1 MTSPCVTENC
11 VVSSMCKLSVL
22 IPVYNQEDLVIKALD
37 NLPRRNDIEVLVND
51 DGSNDATLDRL
62 KAYSDEHSE
71 LNMVVYTNGFN
82 RGVAYTKN
90 RLLEAMNGEYFHIH
104 DSDDYVYRENY
115 NSLINQLCGAD
126 IYCMDLVVNDGK
138 TLELTEQTKKLYCAQ
153 IARIIRR
160 EFAKGIQFPE
170 DVRAGDDWFFA
181 NALLERNPVTIYT
194 GIPAYHYN
202 FPREGSLCDLRLK
215 GILP

>member
-1 MTSPCVTENC
+1 M
-11 VVSSMCKLSVL
+11 KLSIL
-22 IPVYNQEDLVIKALD
+22 IPVYNQEELVIKALD
-37 NLPRRNDIEVLVND
+37 NIPRRDDIEVIVRD
-51 DGSNDATLDRL
+51 DGSTDETYIHL
-62 KAYSDEHSE
+62 KSYMETHQDLKMMLYA
-71 LNMVVYTNGFN
+71 NGEN
-82 RGVAYTKN
+82 KGVAYTKN
-90 RLLEAMNGEYFHIH
+90 RLLESASGEYIHIH
-104 DSDDYVYRENY
+104 DSDDYVYTENY
-115 NSLINQLCGAD
+115 NSLIDQLDGAD

-138 TLELTEQTKKLYCAQ
+138 MLELNDQTKKLYCAQ

-160 EFAKGIQFPE
+160 EFAKGISFPE

-181 NALLERNPVTIYT
+181 NALLERNPVTVYT

>member
-1 MTSPCVTENC
+1 M
-11 VVSSMCKLSVL
+11 KLSIL
-22 IPVYNQEDLVIKALD
+22 IPVYNQEELVIKALE

-51 DGSNDATLDRL
+51 DGSSDSTLDRL
-62 KAYSDEHSE
+62 KAYRDAHPE

-90 RLLEAMNGEYFHIH
+90 RLLEAAKGEYFHIH
-104 DSDDYVYRENY
+104 DSDDYVYTDLY
-115 NSLINQLCGAD
+115 SGLIDRLDGAD
-126 IYCMDLVVNDGK
+126 IYCMNLIVNDGSI
-138 TLELTEQTKKLYCAQ
+138 LDVTEDTNGLYCAQ
-153 IARIIRR
+153 IARFIRKS
-160 EFAKGIQFPE
+160 FAEGIEFPE

-181 NALLERNPVTIYT
+181 NALLERNPATVYT

>member
-1 MTSPCVTENC
+1 M
-11 VVSSMCKLSVL
+11 KLSIL
-22 IPVYNQEDLVIKALD
+22 IPVYNQEELVIKALE

-62 KAYSDEHSE
+62 KAYRDGHPE

-90 RLLEAMNGEYFHIH
+90 RLLEAAKGEYFHIH
-104 DSDDYVYRENY
+104 DSDDYVYTTQY
-115 NSLINQLCGAD
+115 DALIDRLNGAD
-126 IYCMDLVVNDGK
+126 IYCMNLVVNDGSALDINPS
-138 TLELTEQTKKLYCAQ
+138 TNGFYCAQ
-153 IARIIRR
+153 IARFIRR
-160 EFAKGIQFPE
+160 DFAEGIQFPE
-170 DVRAGDDWFFA
+170 DVRAGDDGFYA
-181 NALLERNPVTIYT
+181 VELMKRNPVTVYT

-202 FPREGSLCDLRLK
+202 YPREGSLCDLRLK